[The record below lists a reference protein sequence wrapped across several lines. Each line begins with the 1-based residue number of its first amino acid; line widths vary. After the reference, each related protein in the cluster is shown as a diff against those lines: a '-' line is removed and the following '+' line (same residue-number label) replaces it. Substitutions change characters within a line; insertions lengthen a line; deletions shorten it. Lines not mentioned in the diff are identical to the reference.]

1 MGERKRGQLTSLAE
15 REIQVKLIRDAV
27 KAGARLIKACVEA
40 ALPLRTYRRW
50 FKKGTMQQDKRPDV
64 VYQPPANKLSETERQ
79 QILDVCNQGEYS
91 NLPPSQIVPKLL
103 DKGCYLASESTFYRI
118 LKAEGQLTHRG
129 KARAPQKRHKLTSYC
144 ANKHNQ
150 VWSWDITY
158 LPSRVK
164 GQFFYLYMYEDIYSR
179 KIVGQE
185 VYDKECG
192 ELASQLLQR
201 NLLREQCFTKPPVL
215 HSDNGAP
222 MKSLTMKSK
231 MEELGVVSSHNRPR
245 VSNDNPYSESLF
257 RTMKYC
263 PKWPSTGFTG
273 LEEARNWVSKFT
285 DWYNNEH
292 LHSKLRYIT
301 PNERHQ
307 GKDSEILSRRKQV
320 MTDFRGAHPY
330 RFSGELRNF
339 EPIGAVYLN
348 PDREPVNLEKK
359 VS

>member
-1 MGERKRGQLTSLAE
+1 M
-15 REIQVKLIRDAV
+15 
-27 KAGARLIKACVEA
+27 KACLEA
-40 ALPLRTYRRW
+40 TLPLRTYRRW
-50 FKKGTMQQDKRPDV
+50 FKKGTVQQDKRPDIV
-64 VYQPPANKLSETERQ
+64 RGAPANKLSETEKQ
-79 QILDVCNQGEYS
+79 QVLDICNEREY
-91 NLPPSQIVPKLL
+91 NHLPPSQIVPKLL
-103 DKGCYLASESTFYRI
+103 DKGRYLASESTFYRI
-118 LKAEGQLTHRG
+118 LKSEGQLAHRG
-129 KARAPQKRHKLTSYC
+129 KARAPQKRHKPTSYC
-144 ANKHNQ
+144 ANKPNQ

-179 KIVGQE
+179 KIVGKE
-185 VYDKECG
+185 VYNKECG

-201 NLLREQCFTKPPVL
+201 NLLKEQCFANPPVL

-222 MKSLTMKSK
+222 MKSLTMKAK

-263 PKWPSTGFTG
+263 PKWPSSGFG
-273 LEEARNWVSKFT
+273 SLEEARNWVSKFT
-285 DWYNNEH
+285 YWYNNEH
-292 LHSKLRYIT
+292 LHSNLRYVT

-307 GKDSEILSRRKQV
+307 GKDAEILSRRKQV
-320 MTDFRGAHPY
+320 IMDFKACHLS

-339 EPIGAVYLN
+339 EPIGVVHLN
-348 PDREPVNLEKK
+348 PDRESLNIEKK